1 MTLPRAYMAMN
12 LRRAVRPGRVAGRA
26 RLLGRREGPA
36 AVGVQALD
44 YTVRSHCHF
53 VLSPI
58 HFIPDL
64 LTYSVPLF
72 LKRQCDR
79 TPCTWVS
86 EPSARAPEP
95 GQVAFVLALQ
105 KFMKQPAP
113 SSA

>member
-44 YTVRSHCHF
+44 YTVRSHRHF

-79 TPCTWVS
+79 TLGELRRGLPHLKGCDG
-86 EPSARAPEP
+86 ACAI
-95 GQVAFVLALQ
+95 
-105 KFMKQPAP
+105 
-113 SSA
+113 